1 MCVFL
6 VTLVTSP
13 IYGHS
18 IWLQILL
25 HYWLHIFK
33 LVTSG
38 CLPNRFWLLW
48 AKTAL
53 QSRAFAPNQ
62 REEKKPFLVSL
73 RGDSPLGVALAPQ
86 KVTKGL
92 TLSQI
97 QASREKSKL
106 KGKVVKITI
115 YISGECQKGSLKGSK
130 RLAPSFLLLAGF
142 KFSIFGFIGFSI
154 AVIKPINKSRK
165 LVVFCFFIIVFIF

>member
-1 MCVFL
+1 MCFL

-38 CLPNRFWLLW
+38 CLPLIGFGYCGQKLPF
-48 AKTAL
+48 AL
-53 QSRAFAPNQ
+53 QKAFAQ
-62 REEKKPFLVSL
+62 IKGKKKKAL
-73 RGDSPLGVALAPQ
+73 RVLSQGRLSRRVALAPQ

-115 YISGECQKGSLKGSK
+115 YISGECQ
-130 RLAPSFLLLAGF
+130 
-142 KFSIFGFIGFSI
+142 
-154 AVIKPINKSRK
+154 
-165 LVVFCFFIIVFIF
+165 